1 MVFLLFP
8 FAANLSTG
16 TAPEFQLKSVIRT
29 FIEIFND
36 CLQSFVFYKA
46 SFACF

>member
-16 TAPEFQLKSVIRT
+16 TAPEFQLKSVIR
-29 FIEIFND
+29 D
-36 CLQSFVFYKA
+36 CKQSLNISINVLMTDWG
-46 SFACF
+46 

>member
-1 MVFLLFP
+1 MPKKLWV
-8 FAANLSTG
+8 
-16 TAPEFQLKSVIRT
+16 LKRQSVIRT